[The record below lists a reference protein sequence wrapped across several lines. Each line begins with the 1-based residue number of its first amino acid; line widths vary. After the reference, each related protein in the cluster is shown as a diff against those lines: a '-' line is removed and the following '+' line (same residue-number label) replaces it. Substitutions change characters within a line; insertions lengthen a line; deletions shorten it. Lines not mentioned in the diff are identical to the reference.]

1 MREEVQDRFGNTIY
15 LTDERW
21 KHIVKSHYQLN
32 GHRAEV
38 LKAVRLGK
46 RTQDVVLPY
55 KFYYNYPIQFLTP
68 FQEIEVVVVF
78 RWRQN
83 KPNNFIVTAYPA

>member
-1 MREEVQDRFGNTIY
+1 MREEVQDRYGNKIY

-21 KHIVKSHYQLN
+21 NHIVKRHRQLN

-38 LKAVRLGK
+38 LKAVRLG
-46 RTQDVVLPY
+46 RRMQDFVLPY
-55 KFYYNYPIQFLTP
+55 KFYYNYPFQFLTR

-83 KPNNFIVTAYPA
+83 QPNNFIVTAYPV

>member
-21 KHIVKSHYQLN
+21 KHIVKTHHQLN
-32 GHRAEV
+32 GRRAEV

-55 KFYYNYPIQFLTP
+55 KFYYNHPTQFLTP
-68 FQEIEVVVVF
+68 FQEIEAVVVF

-83 KPNNFIVTAYPA
+83 QPNNFIVTAYPV